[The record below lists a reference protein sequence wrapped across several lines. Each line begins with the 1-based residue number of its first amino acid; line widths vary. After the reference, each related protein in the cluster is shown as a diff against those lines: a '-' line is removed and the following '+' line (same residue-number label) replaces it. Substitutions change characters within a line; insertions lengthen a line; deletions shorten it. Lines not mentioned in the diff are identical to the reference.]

1 VSLRSASEDFPER
14 APPRSRVRVTLAD
27 DGWEMGRVNTVTF
40 VWRYED
46 TAGGEKDTGAKPE
59 EFSTQADAETWIG
72 ENWKD
77 LLESGVDQVTLLE
90 DGAVVYGPMSLH
102 PVEH

>member
-1 VSLRSASEDFPER
+1 
-14 APPRSRVRVTLAD
+14 
-27 DGWEMGRVNTVTF
+27 MTF

-46 TAGGEKDTGAKPE
+46 TAGGEKSAEGILAKPE
-59 EFSTQADAETWIG
+59 EFSSQADAETWIG

-77 LLESGVDQVTLLE
+77 LLEAGVDQVTLLE